1 MSNIALIL
9 GAGSG
14 TRMKSEKSKMLLEL
28 MGKTVIERSVQAFL
42 EVPEVDEIIVAGREQ
57 DIDIYK
63 ELLDDEKV
71 TFVIG
76 GATRQQSVQNAVET
90 IDEADY
96 LLIHD
101 GARPFIKV
109 KDIRAA
115 LQAAKE
121 YGAAAVGVPVKDT
134 IKVID
139 KDNFV
144 VNTPDRATL
153 VAVQTPQ
160 VFPFEAY
167 KAALEKAMQDNKE
180 FTDDC
185 GIYEYSGGKIKMV
198 EGEYT
203 NIKITTPDDIAV
215 GENILLQQIRRG

>member
-14 TRMKSEKSKMLLEL
+14 TRMKSDKSKMLLDI
-28 MGKTVIERSVQAFL
+28 MGKTVIERTVQAFL
-42 EVPEVDEIIVAGREQ
+42 EVPEIDEIIVAAREQ
-57 DIDIYK
+57 EIDIYR
-63 ELLDDEKV
+63 ELLDDDKV

-76 GATRQQSVQNAVET
+76 GATRQQSVHNAVET

-109 KDIRAA
+109 SDIRKT
-115 LQAAKE
+115 LQVAKQ

-139 KDNFV
+139 SDGFV
-144 VNTPDRATL
+144 VNTPERSTL
-153 VAVQTPQ
+153 FAVQTPQ
-160 VFPFEAY
+160 IFLFEAY
-167 KAALEKAMQDNKE
+167 RAALEKAIKKQKE

-185 GIYEYSGGKIKMV
+185 GIFEDAGGKVKMV
-198 EGEYT
+198 EGDYT